1 MEEKILTNENELQE
15 IEATEDYES
24 ERSGGGFGKLLGA
37 GLIAGIVAAG
47 VVAYKKVQ
55 PKLESRKVE
64 KLRKKGYVIYKEDE
78 CEVRELE
85 VEEDVQEESE
95 E

>member
-15 IEATEDYES
+15 IEAMEDYES
-24 ERSGGGFGKLLGA
+24 ECSGGGLGKLLGA
-37 GLIAGIVAAG
+37 GLIAGIAAAG
-47 VVAYKKVQ
+47 VVVYKKFQ
-55 PKLESRKVE
+55 PKLEARKIE